1 MRPSRMVGDE
11 PTYDF
16 IAIVRF
22 PAVNRQR
29 AQILAS
35 KMFDPFELLLVQS
48 YVSYKISQEELETA
62 QRDRRRKEAEEDDGA

>member
-1 MRPSRMVGDE
+1 MVGDE

-62 QRDRRRKEAEEDDGA
+62 QRDRRRKEAEEDSDDGA